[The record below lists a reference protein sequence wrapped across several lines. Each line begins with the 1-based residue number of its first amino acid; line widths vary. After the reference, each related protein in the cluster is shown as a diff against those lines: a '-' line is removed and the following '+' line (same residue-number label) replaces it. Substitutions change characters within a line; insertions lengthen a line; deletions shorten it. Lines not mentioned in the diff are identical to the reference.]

1 VLLVI
6 VLELLALDGRA
17 MHYLGLSL
25 RGFQSGGVSDPLLLD
40 TVAAMTVNGVIFYL
54 AGSTL
59 EWRGSEQARI
69 AAPLLFAIAPFAL
82 LHPLG
87 YLVRSHEYAA
97 RLDWI
102 YAGCAATIILLSH
115 RRQRRSFY
123 YAGLINLGAALYL
136 IASHRQWFGRPAWA
150 ISLIAAGL
158 AVLLAGF
165 ALDRRERQ
173 RR

>member
-1 VLLVI
+1 
-6 VLELLALDGRA
+6 

-25 RGFQSGGVSDPLLLD
+25 RGFQSTGVSDPLLLD
-40 TVAAMTVNGVIFYL
+40 TVTALTVNGAVFYL
-54 AGSTL
+54 AASAL
-59 EWRGSEQARI
+59 ERRGSEQARI

-87 YLVRSHEYAA
+87 YLVRTGEYSA

-136 IASHRQWFGRPAWA
+136 VAAHREWLGRPAWA
-150 ISLIAAGL
+150 VSLIAAGL
-158 AVLLAGF
+158 AVLAAGF
-165 ALDRRERQ
+165 ALDRRERM